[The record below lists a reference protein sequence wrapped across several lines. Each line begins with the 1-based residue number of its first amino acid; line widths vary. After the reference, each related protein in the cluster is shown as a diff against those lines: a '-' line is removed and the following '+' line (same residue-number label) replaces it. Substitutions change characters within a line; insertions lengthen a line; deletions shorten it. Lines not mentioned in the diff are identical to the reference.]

1 MNYLFSEKPMNK
13 VLSELVLSI
22 NRKPKHPI
30 MKKML
35 DLTQKATKM

>member
-22 NRKPKHPI
+22 NRKPKRPI

-35 DLTQKATKM
+35 DLTEKAT